1 MSTARISP
9 LAPSSFPN
17 LRPIEGVSM
26 ATAAVGISYSKR
38 TDVMM
43 AAFDEGTKVAGV
55 FTKSRTS
62 AAPVAWCRSI
72 LDGGVARGLI
82 VNAGNANVFTGREGA
97 VAVRA
102 TAEAGASA
110 LDCLPKE
117 VFVASTGIIG
127 VRLPYER
134 IIEALPSMSQALAPG
149 GWSKAADAIRTTDT
163 YAKGSGAI
171 ARIGDVPVVITGIC
185 KGSGMIAPDM
195 ATMHAFLFTNAKL
208 PTSVLQPLLATVNAT
223 TFNCITVDS
232 DMSTSD
238 TVLLFATG
246 KSAPHPPITQHTDR
260 KLSDFRSK
268 LTSVM
273 TNLAHQIV
281 RDGEG
286 ASKFISITVTGA
298 KNQRSARKIGL
309 SIANSPLVKTAIAG
323 SDPNWG
329 RIIAAIGKAGE
340 NADRD
345 RIKICF
351 GDTFVARDGGP
362 VGYDESALIAYMQ
375 GAEVSITVDVG
386 VGNGRATVWTCDLT
400 QGYLDINTAYRRCG
414 WTSIDF

>member
-1 MSTARISP
+1 
-9 LAPSSFPN
+9 
-17 LRPIEGVSM
+17 
-26 ATAAVGISYSKR
+26 
-38 TDVMM
+38 MM

-72 LDGGVARGLI
+72 LDRGVARGLI

-97 VAVRA
+97 VAVRE
-102 TAEAGASA
+102 TAEAGANA
-110 LDCLPKE
+110 LGCLPKE
-117 VFVASTGIIG
+117 VFVSSTGIIG

-149 GWSKAADAIRTTDT
+149 GWNKAADAIRTTDT

-195 ATMHAFLFTNAKL
+195 ATMHAYLFTNAKL
-208 PTSVLQPLLATVNAT
+208 PTSVLQPLLAKITET

-232 DMSTSD
+232 DTSTSD

-246 KSAPHPPITQHTDR
+246 KSAPHPTITQHTDR

-286 ASKFISITVTGA
+286 ASKFISITVSGA
-298 KNQRSARKIGL
+298 NNQRSARKIGL

-345 RIKICF
+345 RISICF
-351 GDTFVARDGGP
+351 GDTVVARDGGP
-362 VGYDESALIAYMQ
+362 VGYDESALIVYMQ
-375 GAEVSITVDVG
+375 GAEVSIAVDVG

-400 QGYLDINTAYRRCG
+400 QGYLDINTAYR
-414 WTSIDF
+414 S